1 MSRKTFCDM
10 CGAEIKGNYAKVVA
24 ISAEYNDPYECISSD
39 DAMDACD
46 ECFTRIREAIKE
58 CRERGRHARG

>member
-10 CGAEIKGNYAKVVA
+10 CGAEIKGDAAKVVA
-24 ISAEYNDPYECISSD
+24 FSAEYEDLYGRISRD

-46 ECFTRIREAIKE
+46 ECYASIRQAIKE
-58 CRERGRHARG
+58 CKERGRHER

>member
-1 MSRKTFCDM
+1 MSRKRFCDM
-10 CGAEIKGNYAKVVA
+10 GGAEIKGDAAKVVA
-24 ISAEYNDPYECISSD
+24 VSAEYEDLYGRISRD

-58 CRERGRHARG
+58 CKERGKHER

>member
-1 MSRKTFCDM
+1 MSMKTFCDM
-10 CGAEIKGNYAKVVA
+10 CGAEIKGDAAKVVA
-24 ISAEYNDPYECISSD
+24 VSAEYEDLYGRISSD

-58 CRERGRHARG
+58 CRERGRHER

>member
-10 CGAEIKGNYAKVVA
+10 CGAAKVVA
-24 ISAEYNDPYECISSD
+24 VSADYERRFGYITSN

-46 ECFTRIREAIKE
+46 ECYTRICQAIKE
-58 CRERGRHARG
+58 CKERGKHER

>member
-10 CGAEIKGNYAKVVA
+10 CGAEIKGNPAKVVA
-24 ISAEYNDPYECISSD
+24 VSAEYEDLYGRISSD

-46 ECFTRIREAIKE
+46 ECFTRIREAVKE
-58 CRERGRHARG
+58 CRERGRHER

>member
-10 CGAEIKGNYAKVVA
+10 CGAEIKGNSGKVVA
-24 ISAEYNDPYECISSD
+24 ISAEYEDLYGRISRD

-46 ECFTRIREAIKE
+46 ECSTRIREAIKE
-58 CRERGRHARG
+58 CRERGKHER

>member
-10 CGAEIKGNYAKVVA
+10 CGAEIKGNSSKVVA
-24 ISAEYNDPYECISSD
+24 ISAEYVEYGRISSD

-46 ECFTRIREAIKE
+46 ECYASIRNAIKE
-58 CRERGRHARG
+58 CKERGKHER

>member
-10 CGAEIKGNYAKVVA
+10 CGAEIKGDAAKVVA
-24 ISAEYNDPYECISSD
+24 VSAKYEDLYGRISRD

-46 ECFTRIREAIKE
+46 ECYTSIRQAIEE
-58 CRERGRHARG
+58 CKERGKHER

>member
-10 CGAEIKGNYAKVVA
+10 CGAEIKGNPAKVVV
-24 ISAEYNDPYECISSD
+24 ISAEYADLYEYISSD

-46 ECFTRIREAIKE
+46 ECFTRIREAINE
-58 CRERGRHARG
+58 CSERGRHER

>member
-10 CGAEIKGNYAKVVA
+10 CGAEIKGDSAKVVA
-24 ISAEYNDPYECISSD
+24 ISAEYEDLYGCISSD

-58 CRERGRHARG
+58 CRERGRHER

>member
-10 CGAEIKGNYAKVVA
+10 CGAEIKGNSAKVVA
-24 ISAEYNDPYECISSD
+24 ISAEYEDLYGRISRD

-46 ECFTRIREAIKE
+46 ECYASIRQAIEE
-58 CRERGRHARG
+58 CRERGRHER

>member
-10 CGAEIKGNYAKVVA
+10 CGAEIKGDAAKVVA
-24 ISAEYNDPYECISSD
+24 VSAEYEDLYGRISRD

-46 ECFTRIREAIKE
+46 ECYMRIREAIKE
-58 CRERGRHARG
+58 CRERGRHER

>member
-10 CGAEIKGNYAKVVA
+10 CGAEIKGNSAKVVVV
-24 ISAEYNDPYECISSD
+24 SAEYEDLYGRISRD

-46 ECFTRIREAIKE
+46 ECYTSIRQAIEE
-58 CRERGRHARG
+58 CRERGKHER

>member
-10 CGAEIKGNYAKVVA
+10 CGAEIKGDAAKVVA
-24 ISAEYNDPYECISSD
+24 VSAEYEDLYGRISRD

-46 ECFTRIREAIKE
+46 ECYTRIRQAIEE
-58 CRERGRHARG
+58 CKERGKHER

>member
-10 CGAEIKGNYAKVVA
+10 CGAEIEENPAKVVV
-24 ISAEYNDPYECISSD
+24 ISAEYADLYECISSD

-46 ECFTRIREAIKE
+46 ECYTRIRGAIKE
-58 CRERGRHARG
+58 CRERGRHER

>member
-10 CGAEIKGNYAKVVA
+10 CGAEIKGDAAKVVA
-24 ISAEYNDPYECISSD
+24 VSADYVRSFGYITSD

-46 ECFTRIREAIKE
+46 ECYESIRQAIEE
-58 CRERGRHARG
+58 CKERGEHER

>member
-10 CGAEIKGNYAKVVA
+10 CGAEIKGNSSKVVA
-24 ISAEYNDPYECISSD
+24 ISAEYVEYGCISSD

-46 ECFTRIREAIKE
+46 ECYTRIREAIKE
-58 CRERGRHARG
+58 CNERGKHER

>member
-10 CGAEIKGNYAKVVA
+10 CGTEISGHAAKVVA
-24 ISAEYNDPYECISSD
+24 VSAEDDRAFGYITSN

-46 ECFTRIREAIKE
+46 ECYARIRETIKE
-58 CRERGRHARG
+58 CKERGKHER

>member
-10 CGAEIKGNYAKVVA
+10 CGAEIKGNAAKVVA
-24 ISAEYNDPYECISSD
+24 VSAEYEDLYGRISRD

-46 ECFTRIREAIKE
+46 ECYTSIRQAIDE
-58 CRERGRHARG
+58 CKERGRHER

>member
-10 CGAEIKGNYAKVVA
+10 CGAEIKGNSAKVVA
-24 ISAEYNDPYECISSD
+24 ISAEYADLYGCISSD

-46 ECFTRIREAIKE
+46 ECYTRIRKAVKE
-58 CRERGRHARG
+58 CRERGRHER

>member
-10 CGAEIKGNYAKVVA
+10 CGAEIEGNSAKVVA
-24 ISAEYNDPYECISSD
+24 VSAEYEQTCGYITSD

-46 ECFTRIREAIKE
+46 ECYTRIRQAIEE
-58 CRERGRHARG
+58 CKKGGKHER